1 MDSKLAP
8 ASLMNRYPFIFSNE
22 FRYRFQRHFLF
33 WVSWWLFQSVLYS
46 FSAGLLGYAYFKR
59 LPVASLEAF
68 MYLAP
73 HMFLAYSL
81 MYFVTPQ
88 LLLKGKY
95 IATVVTVLLLFIATG
110 AIASSIGVYV
120 LDYFRRLFLGRGYV
134 PPPHVNELYF
144 FLGLLAGLRGAIT
157 IGGLAAAIKLM
168 KYWYMKEQRNL
179 QLQKENIAAQL
190 QLLKAQ
196 VHPHF
201 LFNTLN
207 NIYAHTQVSSPIASG
222 MIIKLSELLR
232 YMLYECNQSLV
243 PLTKEF
249 NMLRDYISLEQIRY
263 GNKPDLNIDLPET
276 SDELYI
282 APLLLLPFIE
292 NSFKHG
298 ASHMLEQPWI
308 SLQISINDLELKMKL
323 LNGKNPHSSDAHG
336 GIGIDNVK
344 KRLELLYP
352 QQHQL
357 SINNEEE
364 VFIVNLSVQLEQ
376 RKTSET
382 ALTSKNKMIHA

>member
-1 MDSKLAP
+1 
-8 ASLMNRYPFIFSNE
+8 
-22 FRYRFQRHFLF
+22 
-33 WVSWWLFQSVLYS
+33 
-46 FSAGLLGYAYFKR
+46 
-59 LPVASLEAF
+59 
-68 MYLAP
+68 
-73 HMFLAYSL
+73 
-81 MYFVTPQ
+81 
-88 LLLKGKY
+88 
-95 IATVVTVLLLFIATG
+95 LLFIATG